1 MLLPASPLRR
11 FLVCLLMWVGCG
23 SSTAFAQT
31 PDWQVRPPAAFQ
43 MDANALDDAFRDAAR
58 MAPLNSLLIARG
70 DSLVAAQAFRG
81 MTLDRPTNIKSAS
94 KTVVGTLFGIAFA
107 DDAVAA
113 LDVPIGPYF
122 PDVLADTAQA
132 ATLTPYHLL
141 TMQAGLESTSFGNY
155 GAWVSSD
162 NWIRDAL
169 QRPMQHPP
177 GTRMT
182 YSTGTSHILGVLL
195 ARATD
200 QPLRPYAQTHLF
212 EPLGVAIGAWQQDPQ
227 GNYFGGNNLA
237 IPPRGLL
244 RLGQVHLN
252 GGTWNG
258 ERVLPAWWPAL
269 AWTPF
274 VEDAFRDF
282 QYGLSWWIADFNGV
296 RTYFAWGYGGQFV
309 FVAPDLDLV
318 AAMTSS
324 LTNRPQNMDDFSSQL
339 MEFWATHIVPVVSQ
353 EATP

>member
-1 MLLPASPLRR
+1 MHRLFAYLLVLI
-11 FLVCLLMWVGCG
+11 GCG
-23 SSTAFAQT
+23 PIASQAQT
-31 PDWQVRPPAAFQ
+31 PSWQVRSPTTFQ
-43 MDANALDDAFRDAAR
+43 MDADALAAAFDEAAN
-58 MAPLNSLLIARG
+58 MPPLNSLLIARG

-94 KTVVGTLFGIAFA
+94 KTMVGTLFGMAFA
-107 DDAVAA
+107 DGAFDT
-113 LDVPIGPYF
+113 LHDPIGPRF
-122 PDVLADTAQA
+122 PEILADTARA
-132 ATLTPYHLL
+132 AHLTPYHLL

-162 NWIRDAL
+162 NWVRNAL
-169 QRPMQHPP
+169 ERPMQHPP

-195 ARATD
+195 TRVLD
-200 QPLRPYAQTHLF
+200 EPLRTYAQRRLF
-212 EPLGVAIGAWQQDPQ
+212 DPLGVEIGAWQQDPQ
-227 GNYFGGNNLA
+227 GNYFGGNNVA

-244 RLGQVHLN
+244 RLGQLHLN

-274 VEDAFRDF
+274 VQDAFRDF
-282 QYGLSWWIADFNGV
+282 QYGLSWWIADFDGV

-309 FVAPDLDLV
+309 FVAPELELV

-324 LTNRPQNMDDFSSQL
+324 LTNRPDDLGDFSDQL
-339 MEFWATHIVPVVSQ
+339 TAFWRDRVVPTVVRD
-353 EATP
+353 EP